1 MALFQSSV
9 LKDHLRLQDEQ
20 QVEKAYKKFIAFFHN
35 PEIQENIRVSK
46 EEQFQA
52 TFLNELFVKVLDY
65 TMNPQPGYQL
75 TTEFKNQKNARK
87 ADGAILKDGLA
98 IGVIEL
104 KGTNT
109 KHLEGIRQQAFD
121 YKSNQ
126 KGCVYVI
133 TSNFEKLRF
142 YINDATEFLEF
153 DLFELNREDFSRL
166 YLCLNKENIFS
177 HKALK
182 MKEASLVEEE
192 VITKQFY
199 KDYSLFKRELFRDL
213 VLRNVDRI
221 KNVRPPG
228 YESDAQ
234 IPATET
240 KKQIRLNLFKKSQ
253 KLIDRFLFIFFA
265 EDRGL
270 LPPNSIHRIIADWNK
285 LKDLDAETP
294 LYNRFQQYFRY
305 LDTGRKGTDKK
316 AEIFAYNGGLF
327 KPDPILDMI
336 EIDDDLLYKH
346 TARLATYDF
355 ESQVDVNI
363 LGHIFENS
371 LNEIESV
378 NAEIEGSDFDK
389 QKSKRK
395 KDGVFY
401 TPKYITKYIVENT
414 VGRLCEEKKTELDFH
429 EEEYYRG
436 RKRRQKET
444 LESLIK
450 ILDDYR
456 DWLLKLTI
464 CDPAC
469 GSGAFL
475 NQALDFLIKEHRYI
489 DELKHKLLGGGLVFS
504 DIETTILEN
513 NIYGVDINEES
524 VEIAKLSLWLRTA
537 QPRRKLNDLSSN
549 IKCGNS
555 LIDDKKVAGKKAFKW
570 EEEFPD
576 VFDPSSGSG
585 GGFDV
590 VIGNPP
596 YLRKQGLVEHYPEM
610 TDFYEKKYTS
620 STGNYDIYCLF
631 IEQSYNLISER
642 GIVSFILPHKFL
654 IADFGVGLRK
664 FLKINSAVSEV
675 LHFGSSI
682 VFADA
687 STYTCIIGLTKS
699 SKTDI
704 LFKHIKPEEIFDIK
718 SWHKKSYN
726 SLDEQQWFLTSN
738 IVSNV
743 LNKIESQPLKLRDV
757 FSRFVQGIIT
767 GKDEA
772 FCIKGELKENFLDF
786 TDKWGNSHQIEI
798 EILKPHLR
806 GEDVKEFRK
815 LENREWLI
823 FPYKVINDKA
833 ELLDPEEFINKF
845 PNTYNYLKQY
855 EEILRS
861 REKNKFDHAL
871 WYQYSRNQAISVL
884 EQPKI
889 ITAEVCYG
897 GSMTFDDRNFYHNS
911 KSHSLLLK
919 ENTQYT
925 YKLILPLL
933 NNKIFWF
940 YLQHNGNTLRGGY
953 VGVKRKVLEPFGIPR
968 PTKLKSNQVESFTNQ
983 RINSDGRFQDIV
995 NKFQQYILRR
1005 YGIYSLNNKLQSWH
1019 ELEFAEF
1026 LKELNKVIK
1035 AGNKEKA
1042 NEGLTPVPALT
1053 KKDEFEWMELFEE
1066 NKKIAQELQREIDKT
1081 DKEIDEMVYEL
1092 YGLTEEEIGIVE
1104 GSIK

>member
-9 LKDHLRLQDEQ
+9 LKDHLRLQEEQ
-20 QVEKAYKKFIAFFHN
+20 QVDRAYKKFTAFFHN
-35 PEIQENIRVSK
+35 PEIQENIRGSK

-52 TFLNELFVKVLDY
+52 TFLSELFVKVLGY
-65 TMNPQPGYQL
+65 TMNPQPGYDL
-75 TTEFKNQKNARK
+75 TTEFKNNKNARK

-121 YKSNQ
+121 YKVNQ
-126 KGCVYVI
+126 KGCVYVV

-142 YINDATEFLEF
+142 YINDATEFIEF
-153 DLFELNREDFSRL
+153 DLFELTPKDFSLL
-166 YLCLNKENIFS
+166 YLCLHKDNIYS
-177 HKALK
+177 HRPLK
-182 MKEASLVEEE
+182 IKEASLVEEE

-199 KDYSLFKRELFRDL
+199 KDYSIFKRELFRDL

-221 KNVRPPG
+221 KKERILDF
-228 YESDAQ
+228 ESSAEKFE
-234 IPATET
+234 AET
-240 KKQIRLNLFKKSQ
+240 KKQIRLSLFKKSQ

-294 LYNRFQQYFRY
+294 LYKRFQLYFSY

-327 KPDPILDMI
+327 KPDPILDSI

-378 NAEIEGSDFDK
+378 HAEIEGADFDK

-414 VGRLCEEKKTELDFH
+414 VGRLCEEKKSELGFR
-429 EEEYYRG
+429 EEEYYKG

-444 LESLIK
+444 LEGLIK

-555 LIDDKKVAGKKAFKW
+555 LIDDPKVAGNKAFKW
-570 EEEFPD
+570 EEEFSD
-576 VFDPSSGSG
+576 VFAK

-596 YLRKQGLVEHYPEM
+596 YVTSKGENFSKEIKEYFLIKYKYSIYQIDLYLLFLEKSLSLIHTNGISSLIIPNAWLNNLFLQKVRQLFMQVGSIYNVVNMPSGTFLEANVDTIIITYGRKKRRLKIQLENCINTNFVELGEVDQNKWINSENSLINIYL
-610 TDFYEKKYTS
+610 TDEISDIIDKINRSSGQLEDITEIGRGVGVYHKRVGHTKEFIEKDPYQSEEKK
-620 STGNYDIYCLF
+620 DH
-631 IEQSYNLISER
+631 
-642 GIVSFILPHKFL
+642 SFIPYLKGRHLSPWNVVWDNNNFISYGKWLAEPRHPSLFDGPRIVLRQIPSKKL
-654 IADFGVGLRK
+654 IATYLEKQFVTDQSVFIARFNSEFSNIAKSCTAIINSSLAIFYFRFVHSEFDDLFPKVKLLHFKKFPIHKSILSGTVNWAKEADKILELSEEKRTATLQFQK
-664 FLKINSAVSEV
+664 FLK
-675 LHFGSSI
+675 SS
-682 VFADA
+682 F
-687 STYTCIIGLTKS
+687 
-699 SKTDI
+699 
-704 LFKHIKPEEIFDIK
+704 
-718 SWHKKSYN
+718 
-726 SLDEQQWFLTSN
+726 
-738 IVSNV
+738 
-743 LNKIESQPLKLRDV
+743 
-757 FSRFVQGIIT
+757 
-767 GKDEA
+767 
-772 FCIKGELKENFLDF
+772 
-786 TDKWGNSHQIEI
+786 
-798 EILKPHLR
+798 
-806 GEDVKEFRK
+806 
-815 LENREWLI
+815 
-823 FPYKVINDKA
+823 
-833 ELLDPEEFINKF
+833 
-845 PNTYNYLKQY
+845 
-855 EEILRS
+855 
-861 REKNKFDHAL
+861 
-871 WYQYSRNQAISVL
+871 
-884 EQPKI
+884 
-889 ITAEVCYG
+889 
-897 GSMTFDDRNFYHNS
+897 
-911 KSHSLLLK
+911 
-919 ENTQYT
+919 
-925 YKLILPLL
+925 LL
-933 NNKIFWF
+933 N
-940 YLQHNGNTLRGGY
+940 Q
-953 VGVKRKVLEPFGIPR
+953 IP
-968 PTKLKSNQVESFTNQ
+968 S
-983 RINSDGRFQDIV
+983 
-995 NKFQQYILRR
+995 
-1005 YGIYSLNNKLQSWH
+1005 KLQSWH
-1019 ELEFAEF
+1019 QLEFGDF
-1026 LKELNKVIK
+1026 IKELNKAIK
-1035 AGNKEKA
+1035 TSNKERTK
-1042 NEGLTPVPALT
+1042 EGLSPVPLLSR
-1053 KKDEFEWMELFEE
+1053 KDEFEWMELFEE
-1066 NKKIAQELQREIDKT
+1066 SKKKAQELQMEIEKTDDEIDR
-1081 DKEIDEMVYEL
+1081 MVNKL
-1092 YGLTEEEIGIVE
+1092 YGLTEEEIEIVE
-1104 GSIK
+1104 NS

>member
-9 LKDHLRLQDEQ
+9 LKDHLRLQEEQ
-20 QVEKAYKKFIAFFHN
+20 QVDKAYKKFTAFFHN
-35 PEIQENIRVSK
+35 PEIQENIRSSK

-52 TFLNELFVKVLDY
+52 TFLSELFVKVLGY
-65 TMNPQPGYQL
+65 TMNPQPGYEL
-75 TTEFKNQKNARK
+75 TTEFRNQKNARK

-121 YKSNQ
+121 YKANQ

-142 YINDATEFLEF
+142 YINDATEFIEF
-153 DLFELNREDFSRL
+153 DLFELNREDFSLL
-166 YLCLNKENIFS
+166 YLCLHKDNIFS
-177 HKALK
+177 HRPLK
-182 MKEASLVEEE
+182 IKEASLVEEE

-199 KDYSLFKRELFRDL
+199 KDYSVFKRELFRDL

-221 KNVRPPG
+221 KKEGILNF
-228 YESDAQ
+228 ESSAEKFE
-234 IPATET
+234 AET
-240 KKQIRLNLFKKSQ
+240 KKQIRLSLFKKSQ

-294 LYNRFQQYFRY
+294 LYQRFQQYFKY

-327 KPDPILDMI
+327 KPDLILDMI

-378 NAEIEGSDFDK
+378 HAEIEGADFDK

-414 VGRLCEEKKTELDFH
+414 VGRLCEEKKSELGFR
-429 EEEYYRG
+429 EEEYYKG

-444 LESLIK
+444 LEGLIK

-555 LIDDKKVAGKKAFKW
+555 LIDDKKVAGNKAFKW
-570 EEEFPD
+570 EEEFSD
-576 VFDPSSGSG
+576 VFAQ

-596 YLRKQGLVEHYPEM
+596 YVRADSPGNDSKVRAHLTNGNRYKTLAGKWDLFVPFIELSHNISCKTGSISLIVPDAYCHAEYSTKSLEYFTRNLSLSQIDYFPGISIFENVGVHSVIVNFQKGRKSFSYIKREHDIFKEYNELLSRDYPTSFRIDFKMSILKTKHQLVPIEDVFYITKGIVGNSDEKKYKGEFKVGDLISEEKDDVHSRLYYEGKNILKWFLSDKRFIEYNTDRSPSKWSRKGFPEFFESRKIVTMRSPGVEPRSFIDEFSGFFNESAIGFARWKDLNEIHNKSISQQYDDENDRERKEKISSDFKLFYVLGIFNSKLIKYELNADRRSNIHIYPDDWRKIKLPVSSLDHMNQFEDVCKSIVEKQTMLNQTIQRFLNFLSSKFYITDINRKLQAWHQLEFGDFIKDLNKAIKASNKERAKQGLSPV
-610 TDFYEKKYTS
+610 
-620 STGNYDIYCLF
+620 
-631 IEQSYNLISER
+631 
-642 GIVSFILPHKFL
+642 
-654 IADFGVGLRK
+654 
-664 FLKINSAVSEV
+664 
-675 LHFGSSI
+675 
-682 VFADA
+682 
-687 STYTCIIGLTKS
+687 
-699 SKTDI
+699 
-704 LFKHIKPEEIFDIK
+704 
-718 SWHKKSYN
+718 
-726 SLDEQQWFLTSN
+726 TSN
-738 IVSNV
+738 
-743 LNKIESQPLKLRDV
+743 
-757 FSRFVQGIIT
+757 
-767 GKDEA
+767 
-772 FCIKGELKENFLDF
+772 
-786 TDKWGNSHQIEI
+786 
-798 EILKPHLR
+798 
-806 GEDVKEFRK
+806 
-815 LENREWLI
+815 
-823 FPYKVINDKA
+823 
-833 ELLDPEEFINKF
+833 
-845 PNTYNYLKQY
+845 
-855 EEILRS
+855 
-861 REKNKFDHAL
+861 
-871 WYQYSRNQAISVL
+871 
-884 EQPKI
+884 
-889 ITAEVCYG
+889 
-897 GSMTFDDRNFYHNS
+897 
-911 KSHSLLLK
+911 
-919 ENTQYT
+919 
-925 YKLILPLL
+925 
-933 NNKIFWF
+933 
-940 YLQHNGNTLRGGY
+940 
-953 VGVKRKVLEPFGIPR
+953 GVEMRQL
-968 PTKLKSNQVESFTNQ
+968 S
-983 RINSDGRFQDIV
+983 
-995 NKFQQYILRR
+995 
-1005 YGIYSLNNKLQSWH
+1005 
-1019 ELEFAEF
+1019 
-1026 LKELNKVIK
+1026 
-1035 AGNKEKA
+1035 
-1042 NEGLTPVPALT
+1042 

-1066 NKKIAQELQREIDKT
+1066 NKKKALELQREIEKADA
-1081 DKEIDEMVYEL
+1081 EIDRMVYEL
-1092 YGLTEEEIGIVE
+1092 YGLTEEEIAIVE
-1104 GSIK
+1104 NS

>member
-9 LKDHLRLQDEQ
+9 LKDHLRVQEEQ
-20 QVEKAYKKFIAFFHN
+20 QVEKAYKKFTAFFHN
-35 PEIQENIRVSK
+35 SEIQENIRSSK

-52 TFLNELFVKVLDY
+52 TFLSELFVKVLGY
-65 TMNPQPGYQL
+65 TMNPQPGYEL

-121 YKSNQ
+121 YKANQ
-126 KGCVYVI
+126 KGCVYVV

-142 YINDATEFLEF
+142 YINDATEFIEF
-153 DLFELNREDFSRL
+153 DLFELTRKDFSLL
-166 YLCLNKENIFS
+166 YLCLHKDNIFS
-177 HKALK
+177 HRPLK
-182 MKEASLVEEE
+182 IKEASLVEEE

-199 KDYSLFKRELFRDL
+199 KDYSVFKRELFRDL

-221 KNVRPPG
+221 KKEGILDFETSV
-228 YESDAQ
+228 EKFEA
-234 IPATET
+234 ET
-240 KKQIRLNLFKKSQ
+240 KKQIRLSLFKKSQ

-294 LYNRFQQYFRY
+294 LYKRFQLYFSY

-378 NAEIEGSDFDK
+378 SAEIEGGEFDK

-414 VGRLCEEKKTELDFH
+414 VGRLCEEKKSELGFR

-436 RKRRQKET
+436 RKQRQAKT
-444 LESLIK
+444 VKDLLK
-450 ILDDYR
+450 ILEDYR

-464 CDPAC
+464 CDPAS

-475 NQALDFLIKEHRYI
+475 NQALDFLIKEHQYI
-489 DELKHKLLGGGLVFS
+489 DEMKAKLLGGSLLFS

-555 LIDDKKVAGKKAFKW
+555 LIDDPKVAGKKAFKW
-570 EEEFPD
+570 EAEFPE
-576 VFDPSSGSG
+576 VFAN

-596 YLRKQGLVEHYPEM
+596 YVRAENINKKEREYFIGSTDKYSRTYGRFDLYILFNELGISILKRDGFLSYIFPSSFFNQKYSILQREWMLKELNLIELVDLSNLNVFVSVAVDTAIILVQKSDPTNKISISKPNSLLEFSEIKKSEIEKDVFLSLPNITFRCDLTSTLTDLIDKIQNQARRIDDVCYVVIGAVPHNSKTGASKDRLISKEKTNDNHKKYLEGKNVGRFRIEWPETYLKYIPEEMHRPKFPEIFENPKLFVRNISTTEGLMASFDENYHYCNDTMSVALQWYLLENVNQRGAQGTRDQIDFSKINNPQFILAQINSKLNNFYFKLILSSNLHVYPEAIRNLPFIHADNSIQENIKLKV
-610 TDFYEKKYTS
+610 DFIQDS
-620 STGNYDIYCLF
+620 GIL
-631 IEQSYNLISER
+631 LER
-642 GIVSFILPHKFL
+642 H
-654 IADFGVGLRK
+654 
-664 FLKINSAVSEV
+664 
-675 LHFGSSI
+675 
-682 VFADA
+682 
-687 STYTCIIGLTKS
+687 
-699 SKTDI
+699 
-704 LFKHIKPEEIFDIK
+704 
-718 SWHKKSYN
+718 
-726 SLDEQQWFLTSN
+726 
-738 IVSNV
+738 
-743 LNKIESQPLKLRDV
+743 
-757 FSRFVQGIIT
+757 
-767 GKDEA
+767 
-772 FCIKGELKENFLDF
+772 
-786 TDKWGNSHQIEI
+786 
-798 EILKPHLR
+798 
-806 GEDVKEFRK
+806 
-815 LENREWLI
+815 
-823 FPYKVINDKA
+823 
-833 ELLDPEEFINKF
+833 
-845 PNTYNYLKQY
+845 
-855 EEILRS
+855 
-861 REKNKFDHAL
+861 KNKFVHYIISCFAL
-871 WYQYSRNQAISVL
+871 
-884 EQPKI
+884 
-889 ITAEVCYG
+889 
-897 GSMTFDDRNFYHNS
+897 M
-911 KSHSLLLK
+911 
-919 ENTQYT
+919 
-925 YKLILPLL
+925 
-933 NNKIFWF
+933 
-940 YLQHNGNTLRGGY
+940 
-953 VGVKRKVLEPFGIPR
+953 
-968 PTKLKSNQVESFTNQ
+968 
-983 RINSDGRFQDIV
+983 IV
-995 NKFQQYILRR
+995 NK
-1005 YGIYSLNNKLQSWH
+1005 KLEKWH
-1019 ELEFAEF
+1019 ELEFGEF
-1026 LKELNKVIK
+1026 IKELNKAIK
-1035 AGNKEKA
+1035 TSNKERSK
-1042 NEGLTPVPALT
+1042 EGLSPVPLLT

-1066 NKKIAQELQREIDKT
+1066 NKKKAQELQREIEKT
-1081 DKEIDEMVYEL
+1081 DKEIDRMVYEL
-1092 YGLTEEEIGIVE
+1092 YRLTEEEIGIVE
-1104 GSIK
+1104 GNKEN